1 MACVQVFYC
10 CTMSITSENYHL
22 HCFVGT
28 TQKHSGLPKKILI
41 AKLNMKLLGYYNYYG
56 VTGNSKRLNSFVY
69 QVIGLLFKW
78 LNRRSQRKS
87 YKWEGFIELVKCF
100 GIAKPRIL
108 HAL

>member
-1 MACVQVFYC
+1 M
-10 CTMSITSENYHL
+10 
-22 HCFVGT
+22 
-28 TQKHSGLPKKILI
+28 ILATI
-41 AKLNMKLLGYYNYYG
+41 AHFRTNPYGHPKLLGYYNYYG
-56 VTGNSKRLNSFVY
+56 VTGNSQSLNSFVY